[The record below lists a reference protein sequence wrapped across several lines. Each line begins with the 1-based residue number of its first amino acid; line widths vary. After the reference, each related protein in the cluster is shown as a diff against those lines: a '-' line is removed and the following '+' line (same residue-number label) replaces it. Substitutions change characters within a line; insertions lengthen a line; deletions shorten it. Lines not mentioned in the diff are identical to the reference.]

1 MREGGD
7 GRGSEIDRGC
17 GGWLRTGLCSGR
29 LWTRETL
36 AAVRRLT
43 SVAAGR
49 SLSLS
54 GPVFAHLRKGMKK
67 LHSSVLKRGKLAG
80 K

>member
-1 MREGGD
+1 M
-7 GRGSEIDRGC
+7 DRGC
-17 GGWLRTGLCSGR
+17 GGWLMTGLCSGR

-36 AAVRRLT
+36 AEVCGLT

-54 GPVFAHLRKGMKK
+54 GPVFAHL
-67 LHSSVLKRGKLAG
+67 
-80 K
+80 